1 VSREGFRLW
10 RSATTQR
17 GHREDYA
24 EVVPRG
30 DEAVLQDCRTAL
42 SLVYTGRIRKNRWTM
57 LKRGGVAGRPVST
70 IYYDSPFYSRCLSRR
85 SVYRTQCVDPSTA
98 TFERT

>member
-42 SLVYTGRIRKNRWTM
+42 SLVYTGRIRKKSMDDAQT
-57 LKRGGVAGRPVST
+57 RGCSGPTGE
-70 IYYDSPFYSRCLSRR
+70 YYLL
-85 SVYRTQCVDPSTA
+85 
-98 TFERT
+98 